1 MISGMKVSF
10 FIFGIILILV
20 SGCRSDDNMLP
31 VGVWSEGC
39 RQLSPDKDGYR
50 IDGLCCEDLVI
61 PKLRLGKNGK
71 FTTNGIY
78 NTFTGAGYYQ
88 RPVKVSGILSADGKI
103 LKLGFTTELADSQEF
118 TFTQGAADKIC
129 ECFCD

>member
-20 SGCRSDDNMLP
+20 SGCKSDDKMLP
-31 VGVWSEGC
+31 VEVWSEGC
-39 RQLSPDKDGYR
+39 KQLSEYGDGYKVE
-50 IDGLCCEDLVI
+50 GLCCEDLVI

-78 NTFTGAGYYQ
+78 NTFTGAGYQ
-88 RPVKVSGILSADGKI
+88 QWTVKVSGNLSSDGKI
-103 LKLGFTTELADSQEF
+103 LKLGFTTELAYTQEF
-118 TFTQGAADKIC
+118 TFSQGAADKIC